1 MDVMTAIPLPDPHPT
16 PIRSRAPRL
25 SEEIFGFS
33 WSDLVG
39 RPIGTGGAVLRLAD
53 YAEVEAFLARH
64 RSTLVAPEAARTGF
78 AQLEDG
84 PAKARFCERA
94 MDAFVVEHGD
104 GPVGVFVGQ
113 PWDWGTYYLRY
124 LAMLPSHRGHGAVAG
139 VIEQF
144 AAFLGLHGFERLEAD
159 VSISHLAQLRRVIG
173 CGFHPMGTLH
183 SERWGALLH
192 LVRFLSER
200 HEAVFLDQ
208 FSAGLRSPVRKNV
221 RTEAS
226 TENTNRRNE

>member
-1 MDVMTAIPLPDPHPT
+1 MTTALPLSAPRSTPDV
-16 PIRSRAPRL
+16 RRPRL

-39 RPIGTGGAVLRLAD
+39 RPIGGTGATLRLAD
-53 YAEVEAFLARH
+53 YAEVEGFLARH
-64 RSTLVAPEAARTGF
+64 RSAFVAPEAAASAF

-94 MDAFVVEHGD
+94 MDAFAVED
-104 GPVGVFVGQ
+104 GGRCVGVFVGQ
-113 PWDWGTYYLRY
+113 AWDWGTYYLRY

-144 AAFLGLHGFERLEAD
+144 AAFLGRQGFERLEAD
-159 VSISHLAQLRRVIG
+159 VSVSHLGQLRRVIG
-173 CGFHPMGTLH
+173 CDFYPMGTLH

-192 LVRFLSER
+192 LVRFLSDR
-200 HEAVFLDQ
+200 HEAVFLNQ
-208 FSAGLRSPVRKNV
+208 FSAGLRSPR
-221 RTEAS
+221 REGRAGSDMGT
-226 TENTNRRNE
+226 TNRREE